1 MKKAIWIILFFAF
14 CLNSC
19 GKKGSL
25 KEPEN
30 RVRFENIVDEN
41 D

>member
-1 MKKAIWIILFFAF
+1 MKKVFYLSLFFAF
-14 CLNSC
+14 CLTSC
-19 GKKGSL
+19 GKKGTL

-41 D
+41 E